1 MKKDMLRPVIE
12 HKIENVNALTE
23 KINKSKLV
31 VLFEYKGLKVSD
43 FTQLRVQLREFGSN
57 IKLYSNNIIKRTFTS
72 VDHQDLTDFKN
83 SKALLFSE
91 DDLISPLKVLYD
103 FSKTNKFVKI
113 SSGLVE
119 NKIYSV
125 EMMHE
130 LATLPSREALLT
142 MLASGML
149 MPLKELSVGLDILS
163 KKE

>member
-1 MKKDMLRPVIE
+1 MLRPIIE
-12 HKIENVNALTE
+12 QKIENVSTLTE

-57 IKLYSNNIIKRTFTS
+57 IKLYSNNIIKRAFFS
-72 VDHQDLTDFKN
+72 VDHQDLADFKN

-91 DDLISPLKVLYD
+91 DDLISPLKALYD

-130 LATLPSREALLT
+130 LATLPSREVLLT

>member
-1 MKKDMLRPVIE
+1 MLRPVIE
-12 HKIENVNALTE
+12 HKIENVNTLTE

>member
-1 MKKDMLRPVIE
+1 MLRPVIE
-12 HKIENVNALTE
+12 QKIENVNALTE

-43 FTQLRVQLREFGSN
+43 FTQLRVQLREFDSN
-57 IKLYSNNIIKRTFTS
+57 IKLYSNNIIKRAFTF
-72 VDHQDLTDFKN
+72 VDHQDLADFQH

-91 DDLISPLKVLYD
+91 DDLISPLKTLYD

-130 LATLPSREALLT
+130 LATLPSREVLLT

>member
-1 MKKDMLRPVIE
+1 MLRPVIE
-12 HKIENVNALTE
+12 QKIENVNALTE

-57 IKLYSNNIIKRTFTS
+57 IKLYSNNIIKRAFTS
-72 VDHQDLTDFKN
+72 VDHQNLADFQH

-91 DDLISPLKVLYD
+91 DDLISPLKTLYD

-125 EMMHE
+125 EMMYE
-130 LATLPSREALLT
+130 LAALPSREVLLT

>member
-1 MKKDMLRPVIE
+1 MLRPVIE